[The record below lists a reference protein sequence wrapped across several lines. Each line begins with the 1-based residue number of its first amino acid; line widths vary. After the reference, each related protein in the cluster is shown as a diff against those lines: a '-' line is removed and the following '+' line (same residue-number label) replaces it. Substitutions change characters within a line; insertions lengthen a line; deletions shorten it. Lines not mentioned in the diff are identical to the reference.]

1 MAKEYKSQ
9 WPFTA
14 KFWKGI
20 YSVQVNDGNWY
31 FLEFLWAV
39 ISALALKQYSKLFIH
54 LQMSKQTGNFLTLT
68 DAVNK
73 FSADGKKL
81 NLLFT
86 IWYLAALI
94 VANTVHV
101 T

>member
-1 MAKEYKSQ
+1 
-9 WPFTA
+9 
-14 KFWKGI
+14 
-20 YSVQVNDGNWY
+20 
-31 FLEFLWAV
+31 
-39 ISALALKQYSKLFIH
+39 
-54 LQMSKQTGNFLTLT
+54 MSKQTGNFLTLT

-73 FSADGKKL
+73 FSADGKKF

>member
-1 MAKEYKSQ
+1 M
-9 WPFTA
+9 
-14 KFWKGI
+14 
-20 YSVQVNDGNWY
+20 QVNDGNWY

-39 ISALALKQYSKLFIH
+39 ISALALKQYSELFIH

-73 FSADGKKL
+73 FSADGKKF